1 MKRAFGLRAVVGLV
15 VGLAALMTLFTACQ
29 FPAAITPAAPTA
41 TPTEKPPFITVLPK
55 SLAAGEN
62 LNIVG
67 TDWQPDEEVLI
78 GLLPNTPT
86 AAGAV
91 VLAVVR
97 GDAQGRFELTTPIPA
112 QVAPGT
118 WQVYAQTRTASRF
131 ATAEIT
137 ILGPTATPEAQ
148 PTLTPPTM
156 TPAPT
161 RPVPTRPPQRP
172 TNTPIP
178 PTPFPTPIILP
189 PFTEWRGEYYA
200 NPTLSGLPILI
211 RNDVAIDFNWGSGPP
226 DSRLPADNFSVRWTR
241 ALAFEPGTYRFTLR
255 ADDGVRMWLDEVLVL
270 DDWREGAARDVTTDI
285 TLGARAYN
293 FRIEYFERAGVA
305 SIRFNVARLPAVT
318 PSPLPTLTPTF
329 TPSPTPPPP
338 TLTFTPTPAATSTIT
353 PIPTFT
359 LTPTATPVPTRIPP
373 ENTPTPT
380 FTPTPTSTPLP
391 TATPIPS
398 PTNTPTPTDTPTPT
412 NTPTPIPSPTNTPT
426 PTDTPTPTNTPLP
439 TDTPTPTNTPL
450 PTDTPTPTNTPLP
463 TDTPMPTN
471 TPLPTPTPTATPS
484 PTVTA
489 VLSDALQLVVTGANW
504 PPNARLAIALGKDPG
519 GADAVRIGQVTTNR
533 AGRFTFLY
541 ELDEAPSEPLYVVV
555 TYRNRIRVIVPVTIP
570 SP

>member
-1 MKRAFGLRAVVGLV
+1 MKRTFGWRAAVGLV
-15 VGLAALMTLFTACQ
+15 VGLVGLMTLFTACQ

-41 TPTEKPPFITVLPK
+41 TPTEKPPFIAVLPK

-67 TDWQPDEEVLI
+67 SDWQPDEEVLI
-78 GLLPNTPT
+78 GLLPGTP
-86 AAGAV
+86 AATGSII
-91 VLAVVR
+91 LAVVR
-97 GDAQGRFELTTPIPA
+97 SNGQGRFELTTPIPA

-137 ILGPTATPEAQ
+137 ILGPTATLEAQ
-148 PTLTPPTM
+148 PTLVPPTV

-161 RPVPTRPPQRP
+161 RPTPTRPPQRP

-200 NPTLSGLPILI
+200 NPNLSGLPILI

-270 DDWREGAARDVTTDI
+270 DDWREGAARDITTDI

-318 PSPLPTLTPTF
+318 PSPLPTPTPTA

-338 TLTFTPTPAATSTIT
+338 TPTFTPTPGSTSTIT

-359 LTPTATPVPTRIPP
+359 PTPTATPLPTRIPP
-373 ENTPTPT
+373 GETPTPT
-380 FTPTPTSTPLP
+380 FTPTPTRTP
-391 TATPIPS
+391 TATPTSTPS
-398 PTNTPTPTDTPTPT
+398 PTATPTLAPTNTPTPT
-412 NTPTPIPSPTNTPT
+412 S
-426 PTDTPTPTNTPLP
+426 TPTPTNTPLP
-439 TDTPTPTNTPL
+439 TNTPTNTPTPTL
-450 PTDTPTPTNTPLP
+450 PPTDTPT
-463 TDTPMPTN
+463 PTN

-489 VLSDALQLVVTGANW
+489 VLSDALQLVITGANW
-504 PPNARLAIALGKDPG
+504 PANVRLVISLSEDAS

-533 AGRFTFLY
+533 AGRFTFVH
-541 ELDEAPSEPLYVVV
+541 ELDEAPTEPLYVVV
-555 TYRNRIRVIVPVTIP
+555 TYRNRIRVVVPVIIP